1 MHVFR
6 WFYAKTPFGRLFNLA
21 TLPLGPTE
29 VLFGAKAGGT
39 WGPGGTWG
47 DWTWTNLTGKT
58 FALDTLTVGCNVHVI
73 ELVSNYV
80 PFFICCCFLDVFVHV
95 NMLLLINRKSI
106 NQSISLT
113 DYIFK
118 ILIQLY
124 VSKEWEGDDCIP

>member
-1 MHVFR
+1 
-6 WFYAKTPFGRLFNLA
+6 
-21 TLPLGPTE
+21 
-29 VLFGAKAGGT
+29 VLFGTKAGGT

-95 NMLLLINRKSI
+95 NMLLLINRESI

-113 DYIFK
+113 DYI
-118 ILIQLY
+118 I
-124 VSKEWEGDDCIP
+124 SKYLSNFMFQKSERAMTVFLNNGSRDN